1 MPWVV
6 HQRIRKNW
14 GKVHRY
20 FKKDLFFK
28 IACLFVVAGRRVGRG
43 ACVSAEAGEG
53 LDVLE
58 LKLRAVGSHWTRLLG
73 MDLSLTEE

>member
-1 MPWVV
+1 M
-6 HQRIRKNW
+6 
-14 GKVHRY
+14 
-20 FKKDLFFK
+20 
-28 IACLFVVAGRRVGRG
+28 GRG

-73 MDLSLTEE
+73 MDGPEPYRGVSSLSSEPSW

>member
-20 FKKDLFFK
+20 FKKDLFLK
-28 IACLFVVAGRRVGRG
+28 IACLFVVAGRRGGERCVRVCRGRR
-43 ACVSAEAGEG
+43 G
-53 LDVLE
+53 LGCFGVEVTGGWEPLD
-58 LKLRAVGSHWTRLLG
+58 KAARDGWT
-73 MDLSLTEE
+73 